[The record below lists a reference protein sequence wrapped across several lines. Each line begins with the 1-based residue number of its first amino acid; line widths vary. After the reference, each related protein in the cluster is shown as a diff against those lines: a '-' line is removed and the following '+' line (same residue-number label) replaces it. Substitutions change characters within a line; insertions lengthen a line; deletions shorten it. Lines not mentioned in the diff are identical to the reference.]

1 MADNKNK
8 TDKIFKKLIEQK
20 FLNYLFVSLNA
31 DFKLQS
37 ILY

>member
-1 MADNKNK
+1 MSDNKPK
-8 TDKIFKKLIEQK
+8 TDKIFKKLMEQK
-20 FLNYLFVSLNA
+20 VLNYLFFSLNA